1 MLTTQAVV
9 ALGRQALELLLLM
22 VGPLLLVAL
31 VVGTLV
37 SILQAVTQVQETTLT
52 FLPKLVAIA
61 LTLVIL
67 GPWMLTMLVDYL
79 RRMIGSL
86 ATLTA

>member
-1 MLTTQAVV
+1 MTPQSVV
-9 ALGRQALELLLLM
+9 AFGRQALEMTLVV
-22 VGPLLLVAL
+22 VGPMLLVAL

-37 SILQAVTQVQETTLT
+37 SILQAVTQVQEATLT
-52 FLPKLVAIA
+52 FLPKLVALA

-79 RRMIGSL
+79 RRILGSL
-86 ATLTA
+86 ATLTS

>member
-9 ALGRQALELLLLM
+9 AMGRQALEMLLMM

-52 FLPKLVAIA
+52 FLPKLIAVALA
-61 LTLVIL
+61 LVIL
-67 GPWMLTMLVDYL
+67 GQRLLVA
-79 RRMIGSL
+79 G
-86 ATLTA
+86 LTAGSVKG